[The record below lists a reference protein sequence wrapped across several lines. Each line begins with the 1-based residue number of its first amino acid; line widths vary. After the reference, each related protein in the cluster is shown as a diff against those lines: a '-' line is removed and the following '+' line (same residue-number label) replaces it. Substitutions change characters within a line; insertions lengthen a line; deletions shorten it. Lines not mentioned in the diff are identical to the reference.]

1 MNCLNLSDNKVQEWI
16 KNTSLENTYRVF
28 IENNYRLPEYS
39 KWKSFQT
46 TVQQTEAKSILD
58 EFLDAQKYQF
68 EDLNKISQSLPSQA
82 KAAFLQN
89 VFYFNKNITLQE
101 VYEEGF
107 HAVFRT

>member
-1 MNCLNLSDNKVQEWI
+1 MNDKCLPLYDNKVQEWI
-16 KNTSLENTYRVF
+16 KNTSLENTYKVF

-46 TVQQTEAKSILD
+46 TIQQTEAKSILD
-58 EFLDAQKYQF
+58 EFLDAQRYQF

-89 VFYFNKNITLQE
+89 VFYFQI
-101 VYEEGF
+101 
-107 HAVFRT
+107 